1 MFDVK
6 ISVISDDKHIAFTFR
21 DVDALAAAATK
32 QAPDSPAANAL
43 KAAAY
48 IADTAHARMNDTDA
62 LEVTADNLG
71 DLLNT
76 LK

>member
-1 MFDVK
+1 MDVR
-6 ISVISDDKHIAFTFR
+6 ISVVSGDKHISLIFR
-21 DVDALAAAATK
+21 DVDALAAAAAK
-32 QAPDSPAANAL
+32 QAPDSPATNAL

-48 IADTAHARMNDTDA
+48 IADTTHARMNDTDA
-62 LEVTADNLG
+62 LEVTTDNLG

>member
-1 MFDVK
+1 MDVR
-6 ISVISDDKHIAFTFR
+6 ISVVTDDKHISLTLR
-21 DVDALAAAATK
+21 DVDALSAAAAK
-32 QAPDSPAANAL
+32 QAPDSPASNAL
-43 KAAAY
+43 KAAAF
-48 IADTAHARMNDTDA
+48 IADTTHARMNDTDA